1 MEDVVMNS
9 ERFKI
14 QNSLEANYLCVEMR
28 EPIRLDA
35 IAMRVL
41 KADCPDFLIPYQV
54 KTINDQFLFRYRLM
68 NTVALEYSN
77 MTLPKSAFLKM
88 YKSLLIPFINGR
100 DWFLDYHNLCVDP
113 RYVYLNR
120 SGDKAYFVYVPE
132 GSFRNTDEEIITF
145 FRKVFTKTMIIDDK
159 DFQVRLYQYFAAD
172 ENITLAGLYQLILD
186 EIKEDVPVFEQ
197 EVSPQRQDSA
207 KQIYSQVKTSVAA
220 ALSQAVSSVKTEVS
234 EKAAKEENV
243 GRSDELVL
251 VPDENKNDKVM
262 DVVFGDATK
271 TKEKKE
277 QEKEKKKKKEKEK
290 TKSVFG
296 GGFFKKKK
304 DAVVISEELGGT
316 GEIGVRKEVVKKPK
330 AVGELVVAGV
340 RKVEMSDETET
351 EGDDMGIEFP
361 HLELM
366 SSEMAGAP
374 GRIDLNF
381 PGQFIIIGRTS
392 SDEVK
397 PDVAFPEEFKRIGR
411 RHVRIDKGADG
422 YYLIDL
428 GSSNHTFL
436 DGKML
441 VPNQQYR
448 LCNGMVVQ
456 FTESKPVR
464 YRVCVQE

>member
-1 MEDVVMNS
+1 MFNS
-9 ERFKI
+9 
-14 QNSLEANYLCVEMR
+14 S
-28 EPIRLDA
+28 
-35 IAMRVL
+35 
-41 KADCPDFLIPYQV
+41 CPHLY
-54 KTINDQFLFRYRLM
+54 T
-68 NTVALEYSN
+68 NT
-77 MTLPKSAFLKM
+77 
-88 YKSLLIPFINGR
+88 
-100 DWFLDYHNLCVDP
+100 
-113 RYVYLNR
+113 
-120 SGDKAYFVYVPE
+120 
-132 GSFRNTDEEIITF
+132 
-145 FRKVFTKTMIIDDK
+145 
-159 DFQVRLYQYFAAD
+159 
-172 ENITLAGLYQLILD
+172 
-186 EIKEDVPVFEQ
+186 
-197 EVSPQRQDSA
+197 
-207 KQIYSQVKTSVAA
+207 
-220 ALSQAVSSVKTEVS
+220 
-234 EKAAKEENV
+234 
-243 GRSDELVL
+243 
-251 VPDENKNDKVM
+251 
-262 DVVFGDATK
+262 
-271 TKEKKE
+271 KKE
-277 QEKEKKKKKEKEK
+277 KKEKEK
-290 TKSVFG
+290 TKSIFG

-330 AVGELVVAGV
+330 AVGEMVGSGV

-351 EGDDMGIEFP
+351 EDDMDIGFP
-361 HLELM
+361 RLELM

>member
-35 IAMRVL
+35 IAMKVL
-41 KADCPDFLIPYQV
+41 KADCPDFLISYQV

-77 MTLPKSAFLKM
+77 MTLPKAAFLKM

-120 SGDKAYFVYVPE
+120 GGDKAYFIYVPE

-234 EKAAKEENV
+234 EKVVKEE
-243 GRSDELVL
+243 
-251 VPDENKNDKVM
+251 
-262 DVVFGDATK
+262 
-271 TKEKKE
+271 
-277 QEKEKKKKKEKEK
+277 
-290 TKSVFG
+290 
-296 GGFFKKKK
+296 
-304 DAVVISEELGGT
+304 I
-316 GEIGVRKEVVKKPK
+316 
-330 AVGELVVAGV
+330 
-340 RKVEMSDETET
+340 
-351 EGDDMGIEFP
+351 
-361 HLELM
+361 
-366 SSEMAGAP
+366 
-374 GRIDLNF
+374 
-381 PGQFIIIGRTS
+381 
-392 SDEVK
+392 
-397 PDVAFPEEFKRIGR
+397 
-411 RHVRIDKGADG
+411 
-422 YYLIDL
+422 
-428 GSSNHTFL
+428 
-436 DGKML
+436 
-441 VPNQQYR
+441 
-448 LCNGMVVQ
+448 
-456 FTESKPVR
+456 
-464 YRVCVQE
+464 